1 MRLVYIALGWAAGV
15 VLAANTN
22 ARPTM
27 LWLVLALLALAGCW
41 FGRHDIR
48 QRLISVSLLALTLG
62 GLRFSFTPV
71 SSDLAQYNNVGG
83 LTIEGVI
90 SAEPDVRDDRI
101 QLRVDAETVTRIGQT
116 FLTSG
121 TVLVQAPH
129 TANVH
134 YGDQIS
140 ATGVLIT
147 PAESDTFSY
156 ADYLARGG
164 VFSIMQNAAV
174 EVLSSGHGSPIYS
187 TLLYLKAQAGTFITR
202 GLPEP
207 QAGLLTGMLLGNQN
221 GISPELGD
229 AFGKV
234 GASHVVAIS
243 GFNMV
248 VLSGVVM
255 ALLKRAKVRE
265 RPAAFIGIVM
275 ILVYTIFVGAN
286 TAVVR
291 ATIMSGVV
299 IIGGVIKRKT
309 YVPATLAFV
318 AIMMS
323 LLNPAVLWDVSFQ
336 LSFFATLGL
345 TLFAEP
351 LSKGFNRQMAHVF
364 PKRLAEPFSN
374 FLAEPLMVTLAVQIT
389 TLPLIVLYFGR
400 LSLVLFAVNLLII
413 PVQAQLLI
421 LGVAATLT
429 AIFAPGIAQVLYWFD
444 MLLLGWTIGVV
455 RLFANLP
462 FADTAFNVD
471 PRLITLYFV
480 ILIGGALMQATK
492 PTWAVRLANFVQG
505 RAIASATVL
514 SGAAIIVLTGAIFI
528 SRPDG
533 NLHIWLPDVGHSNA
547 VLVETPRGA
556 HILVDGGRF
565 PSRLLT
571 AIGDH
576 LPFTDQKIEVLVIT
590 QPDEFDTSALTAV
603 LARYDI
609 GVALIN
615 GQPNL
620 SDSYQ
625 QLQAALSA
633 HDVVTV
639 RAGYSLDIDD
649 GVRLEVLNPNHQAEL
664 GDSLDDNTL
673 VLRLTYGK
681 ASFLLTG
688 DLSRDG
694 QLALLEGGEWPQ
706 ATVLQLPEHGA
717 IRSLSRDFVA
727 AVSPQMIVLQ
737 SDPANRNGDP
747 DGDTLALLGD
757 TPVFR
762 TDQGGAIHMWTDGED
777 LWVEQAK
784 KS

>member
-1 MRLVYIALGWAAGV
+1 MRLVYIALGWTAGI

-22 ARPTM
+22 ARPVM
-27 LWLVLALLALAGCW
+27 FWLVLALLALVACW
-41 FGRHDIR
+41 FGRHDSR

-71 SSDLAQYNNVGG
+71 SSDVAQYNNVGG
-83 LTIEGVI
+83 LTIEGVVA
-90 SAEPDVRDDRI
+90 AEPDVRDDRI
-101 QLRVDAETVTRIGQT
+101 QLRVEAETVTRIGQT
-116 FLTSG
+116 IATSG

-156 ADYLARGG
+156 ADYLARSG

-187 TLLYLKAQAGTFITR
+187 TLLDLKAQAGTFITR

-207 QAGLLTGMLLGNQN
+207 QSGLLSGMLLGNQN
-221 GISPELGD
+221 GIAPELGD

-265 RPAAFIGIVM
+265 RPAAFIGIVI
-275 ILVYTIFVGAN
+275 ILIYTIFVGAN
-286 TAVVR
+286 AAVVR
-291 ATIMSGVV
+291 AAIMSGVV

-318 AIMMS
+318 AILMS

-351 LSKGFNRQMAHVF
+351 LSKGFNRQMARIF
-364 PKRLAEPFSN
+364 PKRIAEPFSN

-429 AIFAPGIAQVLYWFD
+429 AILAPGIAQVSYWFD

-462 FADTAFNVD
+462 FADTEFHVD

-492 PTWAVRLANFVQG
+492 PTWAVRLANFIGG
-505 RAIASATVL
+505 RAVASAAVL
-514 SGAAIIVLTGAIFI
+514 SGMAIIALTGAIYV

-547 VLVETPRGA
+547 VLVETPHGA

-576 LPFTDQKIEVLVIT
+576 LPFTDQEIEVLVIT
-590 QPDEFDTSALTAV
+590 QPDEFDTGALIAV
-603 LARYDI
+603 LARYDV
-609 GVALIN
+609 GVVLIN

-620 SDSYQ
+620 SEAYL
-625 QLQAALSA
+625 QLQDALSA
-633 HDVVTV
+633 HDVVNV
-639 RAGYSLDIDD
+639 KAGYSVDIDD
-649 GVRLEVLNPNHQAEL
+649 GVRLEVLNPDHQPEL
-664 GDSLDDNTL
+664 GDSMDDNAI

-694 QLALLEGGEWPQ
+694 QAALLERGAWPQ
-706 ATVLQLPEHGA
+706 ATVMQLPEHGA
-717 IRSLSRDFVA
+717 IRSLSGDFVA
-727 AVSPQMIVLQ
+727 AVSPQLVVLQ

-747 DGDTLALLGD
+747 DPDTLALLGD
-757 TPVFR
+757 VPVFR
-762 TDQGGAIHMWTDGED
+762 TDQGGAIHLWTDGED

-784 KS
+784 KK